1 MRVRWTEFNQEGYR
15 IACETYPADADPR
28 DFEHTFEGE
37 VVDKYHTFWGTP
49 KFVVALPDGSIKNVT
64 MMDCKIV
71 EEVKD
76 GKEAG

>member
-1 MRVRWTEFNQEGYR
+1 MRVRWIEFNQEGYR
-15 IACETYPADADPR
+15 IACETYPADADSR
-28 DFEHTFEGE
+28 DFEPAFEGE

-49 KFVVALPDGSIKNVT
+49 KFVVALPDGSITNVT

-71 EEVKD
+71 KEVND